1 VQVSSTETGAI
12 FGNIVYEGTGA
23 MDRQV
28 IATPHP
34 AAA

>member
-1 VQVSSTETGAI
+1 MQVSSTETGAI

-28 IATPHP
+28 TAMPHP
-34 AAA
+34 AAP